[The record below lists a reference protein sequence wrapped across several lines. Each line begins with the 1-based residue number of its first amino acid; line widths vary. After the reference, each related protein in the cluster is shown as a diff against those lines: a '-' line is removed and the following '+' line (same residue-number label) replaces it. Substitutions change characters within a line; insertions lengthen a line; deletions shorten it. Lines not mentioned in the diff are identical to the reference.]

1 MQSNATNARHEGV
14 YLQCITTVA
23 AGMAEQQC
31 PVATTLPLPPMAPL
45 RKPQMPQYFEI
56 L

>member
-1 MQSNATNARHEGV
+1 MHPNATNALHEGLGV
-14 YLQCITTVA
+14 QCMLFVA

-31 PVATTLPLPPMAPL
+31 PAATTLPLPPMAPL
-45 RKPQMPQYFEI
+45 RKPQYFEI